1 LQLKTAKIH
10 KLWLK
15 TAKINHLR
23 LKTTKNPSI
32 VVKQKIHQL
41 QLKPQ
46 LMYSVITVGNQ
57 MEKNTSIA
65 VKTAKNLEGSSNM
78 YLKVRETPHY

>member
-10 KLWLK
+10 QLQLK
-15 TAKINHLR
+15 TAKIHQLQ

-32 VVKQKIHQL
+32 AVKQKIHQL
-41 QLKPQ
+41 RLKQQ
-46 LMYSVITVGNQ
+46 LMYSEITVGNQ

-65 VKTAKNLEGSSNM
+65 VD
-78 YLKVRETPHY
+78 V